1 MYTADTIM
9 KSYLTIGYDAVAVS
23 SNDLTAGEQFFEKSA
38 GFKFPWIS
46 ANIFDTS
53 GNLLFKPST
62 LKEIG
67 GITIGI
73 IGLTGKGNYSN
84 EQIVIGDWQKPLAV
98 ELQYLAPKSDMVILL
113 SNLPFSE
120 NDKITQSFP
129 EVDLIITADKRR
141 GNLAPQLSGNALITQ
156 SQSRGKYL
164 GRLFIKYGQ
173 SGKWSY
179 DSSNT
184 LKILDNRIKSVERQ
198 IVQLEKKKSHSTQ
211 SNFTAKFDKLT
222 SIKRDLEKKQ
232 EMETANLKQR
242 ESTNKGMNTFKSDFI
257 PIRPRSQESQ
267 EIKLMIAELKN
278 RINKYNRRSL
288 EQKKQPSSGGSTK
301 EKGRHL

>member
-1 MYTADTIM
+1 MYTAETIM

-23 SNDLTAGEQFFEKSA
+23 SNDLSAGKQFFEKSA
-38 GFKFPWIS
+38 EFNFPWVS

-53 GNLLFKPST
+53 GNLLFKPSI

-73 IGLTGKGNYSN
+73 IGLTGRGDYSN
-84 EQIVIGDWQKPLAV
+84 EQAVIGDWEKPLAV

-113 SNLPFSE
+113 SNLPFAE
-120 NDKITQSFP
+120 NGIITQSFP
-129 EVDLIITADKRR
+129 EVNLIITADKKR
-141 GNLAPQLSGNALITQ
+141 GNLAPQLSHNTLITQ

-164 GRLFIKYGQ
+164 GRLFIKYQ
-173 SGKWSY
+173 PSGKWSY
-179 DSSNT
+179 DNSKT

-198 IVQLEKKKSHSTQ
+198 IIQLEKRKSQSTQ
-211 SNFTAKFDKLT
+211 TNFTARFDKLT
-222 SIKRDLEKKQ
+222 SIKRDLENQQ
-232 EMETANLKQR
+232 EIETANLKQR
-242 ESTNKGMNTFKSDFI
+242 ESTNERMNTFKADFI

-278 RINKYNRRSL
+278 RINKYL
-288 EQKKQPSSGGSTK
+288 KKAD
-301 EKGRHL
+301 

>member
-1 MYTADTIM
+1 MYTAETIM
-9 KSYLTIGYDAVAVS
+9 KSYLTIGYDAVAIS

-38 GFKFPWIS
+38 KLNFPWIS

-53 GNLLFKPST
+53 GNLLFKPSI
-62 LKEIG
+62 LKDIG

-73 IGLTGKGNYSN
+73 IGLTGRGNYSN
-84 EQIVIGDWQKPLAV
+84 EQIVIGDWEKPLAV

-120 NDKITQSFP
+120 NGIITQSFP
-129 EVDLIITADKRR
+129 EIDLIITADKKRS
-141 GNLAPQLSGNALITQ
+141 NLAPQLSHNALITQ

-179 DSSNT
+179 DNSTT
-184 LKILDNRIKSVERQ
+184 LKTLDNRIKSVEGQ
-198 IVQLEKKKSHSTQ
+198 IIRLKKRKSDSTQ
-211 SNFTAKFDKLT
+211 SNFTVRFNKLT

-232 EMETANLKQR
+232 EIETAILKQR
-242 ESTNKGMNTFKSDFI
+242 ESTNERMNTFKSDFI
-257 PIRPRSQESQ
+257 PIRPSSQESQ

-288 EQKKQPSSGGSTK
+288 EQKKQPSGDGSTK
-301 EKGRHL
+301 EKR